1 MSRGTLLVGR
11 AMFTVSDSIHIDA
24 PMERCFLLSTS
35 IDLVARTLRM
45 RPIEGKVSG
54 MITSGDRLVWAGW
67 KFGLPQMHETLI
79 TKYERNRFFQDTMG
93 RGRFRTFQHDHHFAE
108 IGGQT
113 LLSDKLRFTL
123 PFGVLGRLVARYV
136 MVPYIRET
144 LRQRLTLLKR
154 VAESEEWRKYIPV
167 EENQTQDTVLPD
179 GPTSLVTPQT

>member
-1 MSRGTLLVGR
+1 M
-11 AMFTVSDSIHIDA
+11 
-24 PMERCFLLSTS
+24 
-35 IDLVARTLRM
+35 
-45 RPIEGKVSG
+45 
-54 MITSGDRLVWAGW
+54 
-67 KFGLPQMHETLI
+67 
-79 TKYERNRFFQDTMG
+79 
-93 RGRFRTFQHDHHFAE
+93 
-108 IGGQT
+108 
-113 LLSDKLRFTL
+113 SDKLRFTL

>member
-79 TKYERNRFFQDTMG
+79 TKYERNRFF
-93 RGRFRTFQHDHHFAE
+93 RTRWDGDAF
-108 IGGQT
+108 
-113 LLSDKLRFTL
+113 
-123 PFGVLGRLVARYV
+123 
-136 MVPYIRET
+136 VPSSMTI
-144 LRQRLTLLKR
+144 
-154 VAESEEWRKYIPV
+154 
-167 EENQTQDTVLPD
+167 
-179 GPTSLVTPQT
+179 TSPR